1 MAYHFFSIPVCGSP
15 NVEELNQLLDHAK
28 VASVKREFVA
38 DGENSFWVFDSWS
51 KEKVV
56 VPPSGG

>member
-28 VASVKREFVA
+28 VASVNREFVA
-38 DGENSFWVFDSWS
+38 DTKLKPRFGSAFST
-51 KEKVV
+51 
-56 VPPSGG
+56 VPE